1 MIVYFGIALAYV
13 LVTGVGA
20 GVGWGVGAFGDA
32 DFQASSVAWGG
43 IVGFGLTAGAIYFL
57 REYILYIVKAGHI
70 AVLVSEGIG
79 GTECHFLAALADGMP
94 GAEFGRVHHRPRAEL
109 EAIEQR
115 LRDRGLVD
123 SSGRFTPTGRETK
136 NRIEALTD
144 ELAQPPYDA
153 LTDAELRELATG
165 LGLITSRL
173 TAGISPRR

>member
-1 MIVYFGIALAYV
+1 MYAALRSRPLPEQPLAR
-13 LVTGVGA
+13 L
-20 GVGWGVGAFGDA
+20 
-32 DFQASSVAWGG
+32 FQAAS
-43 IVGFGLTAGAIYFL
+43 LL
-57 REYILYIVKAGHI
+57 REHRGDGHI

-79 GTECHFLAALADGMP
+79 GSECHFLAAIADGMP

-115 LRDRGLVD
+115 LRDRGLLD
-123 SSGRFTPTGRETK
+123 GSGRFTPTGRETK